1 MLTCA
6 SFVQQA
12 FININITQL
21 RKPMTLQCDDQLIG
35 YGKTVTGL

>member
-6 SFVQQA
+6 SFVKQA

-21 RKPMTLQCDDQLIG
+21 HKHMTSQFDDWLIIG
-35 YGKTVTGL
+35 YGEMMI